1 MKKRGFL
8 SLKWKFAI
16 LIGGV
21 FLLLHTIFSYFLYL
35 DVSED
40 FLQSRKNIQN
50 RYQHIARALTEDSF
64 LVLGQVTEV
73 LTVIDDTSQQ
83 DGFLAETQISS
94 IMDKNW
100 QQWQFIWGIESAIYF
115 NNKGVLV
122 KQWGESIN
130 PKQLSVQKVLKA
142 ELPDYQIICSDNCL
156 QFVMIPV
163 MSDSNLIGVFGISRS
178 FADIVIEFNRTTGS
192 DIGVLVDSGIKNPE
206 LDWPY
211 KVSAMT
217 NIKLNRAILAH
228 ISQEYSFDQFFEQRK
243 EIEYG
248 GRSFEVKAFSVKADT
263 EQTAPFFL
271 MINDIS
277 DEKKALIANL
287 QTIWIYGVI
296 SLFASLFLL
305 VLALFFSLRRIVH
318 FSNALPLLAEN
329 KYEKFR
335 LLLGN
340 KSDLKPGYD
349 ELDLLQFTA
358 LELTDQLENLE
369 QEIKGKIFQLLE
381 KSQEL
386 TAERDFIHQLINV
399 APILIV
405 TQDSDGV
412 ILSINS
418 AGVSELGI
426 DEKLI
431 IGNVFDNFI
440 PEAEVEHLLKLKQ
453 LRSGASSNVITIDG
467 VLLTSAVEQQ
477 KISWIHSKVKSSKN
491 QKEFI
496 ILSLGVDITER
507 KKIEDKMLKIAT
519 HDQLTGLSNRRN
531 FQLSF
536 AREIATAKRYGTQLA
551 LFYLD
556 LDQFKIVN
564 DTNGHEVGDSLLRLV
579 ARTLEGV
586 VRETDILS
594 RVGGDEFTLIMP
606 NAEHEGVVNV
616 ARKINE
622 NLLALDFWVGD
633 KCYKISTSIGVAIY
647 PMHGANEHELLSNA
661 DLAMY
666 QAKDSGRGQYHI
678 FSLDNDYQ
686 SRLTMRLH
694 WKDVIE
700 EAIENERFV
709 LFFQAILDLKT
720 NEISHYECLTRI
732 QNQDGSLLMPGD
744 FIGFAEE
751 LGLIGKIDRMVLKQS
766 IEQQQEFKKQGKDY
780 KLAVNFSGRSFS
792 DGTIFEDV
800 EALLSQPGVEPEKI
814 IFEITETAAVSNF
827 SAAKNLIEKIKGLG
841 CSLALDDFGVGFSS
855 FHYLKHLPVDYV
867 KIDGS
872 FIKNIDTNYED
883 KVFVK
888 ALIDVSQ
895 ALGKKTVAEFVENEA
910 VLQVLKEFGIDYAQG
925 YYIGKPTDIR

>member
-21 FLLLHTIFSYFLYL
+21 FLVLHTLFSYFLYL
-35 DVSED
+35 DVSDD
-40 FLQSRKNIQN
+40 FLHNRQTIQS
-50 RYQHIARALTEDSF
+50 RYQHIAGVLTEDSF
-64 LVLGQVTEV
+64 LVLGQITELLAV
-73 LTVIDDTSQQ
+73 VDTSQQ
-83 DGFLAETQISS
+83 NESLSETQISS

-100 QQWQFIWGIESAIYF
+100 QQWQFIWGIESAVYF
-115 NNKGVLV
+115 NNEGVLV
-122 KQWGESIN
+122 KQWGEEIN
-130 PKQLSVQKVLKA
+130 PEQLSAQKVLKA
-142 ELPDYQIICSDNCL
+142 ELPDYQIICPDNCL

-163 MSDSNLIGVFGISRS
+163 MSDSKLIGVFGISRS
-178 FADIVIEFNRTTGS
+178 FADIVIEYNRTTGS
-192 DIGVLVDSGIKNPE
+192 DIGVLVNSDIKTSE

-211 KVSAMT
+211 KISAMT
-217 NIKLNRAILAH
+217 NIELNRIILSN
-228 ISQEYSFDQFFEQRK
+228 ISHEYSFDQFFEQRK
-243 EIEYG
+243 EIVYN
-248 GRSFEVKAFSVKADT
+248 GRSFEVKAFSVKVNK
-263 EQTAPFFL
+263 EQIAPFFL
-271 MINDIS
+271 IIDDIS
-277 DEKKALIANL
+277 DEKNALIANL
-287 QTIWIYGVI
+287 QTIWVYGVI

-305 VLALFFSLRRIVH
+305 LLALFFSLRRVVY
-318 FSNALPLLAEN
+318 FSNALPLLAEK
-329 KYEKFR
+329 KYDKFR
-335 LLLGN
+335 LLLGD
-340 KSDLKPGYD
+340 KSHLNLGYD
-349 ELDLLQFTA
+349 ELDLLHFTA
-358 LELTDQLENLE
+358 LELTDQLEDLE

-386 TAERDFIHQLINV
+386 TTERDFIHQLIDV

-405 TQDSDGV
+405 TQDSDGI

-418 AGVSELGI
+418 EGVSELGM

-431 IGNVFDNFI
+431 IGNIFDNFI
-440 PEAEVEHLLKLKQ
+440 PETEAEHLLKLKQ
-453 LRSGASSNVITIDG
+453 LRSGISSNAITIDG
-467 VLLTSAVEQQ
+467 VLLTSAIEQQ
-477 KISWIHSKVKSSKN
+477 KVSWIHSKVKSTKN
-491 QKEFI
+491 KKEFI
-496 ILSLGVDITER
+496 VLSLGVDITER

-579 ARTLEGV
+579 AKTLEDV

-594 RVGGDEFTLIMP
+594 RIGGDEFTLIMP
-606 NAEHEGVVNV
+606 SADHEGVVNV

-633 KCYKISTSIGVAIY
+633 KYYKISTSIGVAIY

-686 SRLTMRLH
+686 SRLSIRLH
-694 WKDVIE
+694 WKDIIE
-700 EAIENERFV
+700 DALEKERFV
-709 LFFQAILDLKT
+709 LFFQPILDLKT

-732 QNQDGSLLMPGD
+732 RNKDGSLLMPGD

-751 LGLIGKIDRMVLKQS
+751 LGLIGKIDRMGLKKA
-766 IEQQQEFKKQGKDY
+766 IEQHLEFNKQGKNY

-792 DGTIFEDV
+792 DDTIFEDV
-800 EALLSQPGVEPEKI
+800 EALLSQLGVEPEKI

-827 SAAKNLIEKIKGLG
+827 SAAKSLIERMKGLG

-872 FIKNIDTNYED
+872 FIKNIDSNYED
-883 KVFVK
+883 KIFVK
-888 ALIDVSQ
+888 ALIEVSQ

-910 VLQVLKEFGIDYAQG
+910 VLQVLKEFGVDYAQG
-925 YYIGKPTDIR
+925 YYIGKPTDIS

>member
-21 FLLLHTIFSYFLYL
+21 FLFLHTLFSYFLYL
-35 DVSED
+35 DVSDD
-40 FLQSRKNIQN
+40 FLQNRQAIQN
-50 RYQHIARALTEDSF
+50 RYQHIAEVLSEDSF
-64 LVLGQVTEV
+64 LVLGQVTEL
-73 LTVIDDTSQQ
+73 LTVVDTSQQ
-83 DGFLAETQISS
+83 NGAFPETKIRS

-100 QQWQFIWGIESAIYF
+100 QQWQFIWGIESAVYF
-115 NNKGVLV
+115 NNEGVLV
-122 KQWGESIN
+122 KQWGEEIN
-130 PKQLSVQKVLKA
+130 PKQLSPQKVLKA
-142 ELPDYQIICSDNCL
+142 ELPDYQIICPDNCL

-178 FADIVIEFNRTTGS
+178 FADIVIEYNRITGS
-192 DIGVLVDSGIKNPE
+192 DIGVLVNSDMTSSE

-211 KVSAMT
+211 KISAMT
-217 NIKLNRAILAH
+217 NIELNRAVLSD
-228 ISQEYSFDQFFEQRK
+228 ISREYSFDQFFEQRK
-243 EIEYG
+243 EIVYQ
-248 GRSFEVKAFSVKADT
+248 GRSFEVKAFSVKANK
-263 EQTAPFFL
+263 EQTSPFFL
-271 MINDIS
+271 IIDDIS
-277 DEKKALIANL
+277 DERKALIANL
-287 QTIWIYGVI
+287 QTIWLYGII
-296 SLFASLFLL
+296 SLVASLFLL
-305 VLALFFSLRRIVH
+305 LLALFFSLRRIVY
-318 FSNALPLLAEN
+318 FSNALPLLAEKN
-329 KYEKFR
+329 YDKFR
-335 LLLGN
+335 QLLGD
-340 KSDLKPGYD
+340 KSHLKLGYD
-349 ELDLLQFTA
+349 ELDLLHFTA
-358 LELTDQLENLE
+358 LELTDQLEDLE

-386 TAERDFIHQLINV
+386 TTERDFIHQLVNV

-405 TQDSDGV
+405 TQNSDG
-412 ILSINS
+412 IISSINS

-431 IGNVFDNFI
+431 IGNIFDNFI
-440 PEAEVEHLLKLKQ
+440 PETETEHLLKLKQ
-453 LRSGASSNVITIDG
+453 LRSGISSKTITIDG
-467 VLLTSAVEQQ
+467 VLLTPSLEQQ
-477 KISWIHSKVKSSKN
+477 QISWIHSKAKLSEN

-536 AREIATAKRYGTQLA
+536 TREIATAKRYGTQLA

-579 ARTLEGV
+579 AKTLEEV

-606 NAEHEGVVNV
+606 NADHEGVVNV
-616 ARKINE
+616 ARKIND

-633 KCYKISTSIGVAIY
+633 KHYKISTSIGVAIY

-666 QAKDSGRGQYHI
+666 QAKDSGRGRYHI

-686 SRLTMRLH
+686 SRLTIRLH
-694 WKDVIE
+694 WKDIIE
-700 EAIENERFV
+700 EALEKERFV
-709 LFFQAILDLKT
+709 LFFQPILDLKT

-732 QNQDGSLLMPGD
+732 QNKDGSLLMPSD

-751 LGLIGKIDRMVLKQS
+751 LGLIGKIDRMGLKKA
-766 IEQQQEFKKQGKDY
+766 IEQQQKFNKQGKDY

-792 DGTIFEDV
+792 DNTIFEDV
-800 EALLSQPGVEPEKI
+800 EALLDQPGVDPTKI

-827 SAAKNLIEKIKGLG
+827 SAAKSLIERMKGLG

-872 FIKNIDTNYED
+872 FIKNIDSNYED

-888 ALIDVSQ
+888 ALIEVSQ

-910 VLQVLKEFGIDYAQG
+910 VLQVLKEFGVDYAQG
-925 YYIGKPTDIR
+925 YYIGKPTDIS